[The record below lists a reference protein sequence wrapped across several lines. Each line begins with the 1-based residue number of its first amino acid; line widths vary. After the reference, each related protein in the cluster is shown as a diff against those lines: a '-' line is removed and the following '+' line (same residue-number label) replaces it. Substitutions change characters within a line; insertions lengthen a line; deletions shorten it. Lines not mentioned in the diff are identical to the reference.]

1 MFDFNPEHKNLVAGT
16 DEMPFLFNIS
26 RGQRKGSLIFHIKIG
41 IYFYEL
47 RLMRVFQSSCSFKCV
62 DKSCKAKSKMVL
74 LDTDLISTKVQ
85 IRNNGKQKNLYFVDR
100 ENPKLL
106 DVKNWRVIVDISAHR
121 HSVACEVD
129 FYKHLRREFRVEQ
142 TEKGIVVNK
151 QVVPETFAEWKFV
164 RPEFEDPKFNRITKL
179 SENLEKKSIWQ
190 KLQYRNP
197 DNVNKNMVPPK
208 TKTILMPSA
217 ETTDSF
223 SLNYEK
229 FLQYDEKD
237 QKIFFIDSE
246 LILLHKTKCYLDGTF
261 FLLKNVPFSQVYI
274 LSIFFDSGTHTFRL
288 TNVAILYTHSK
299 LNMSENSIFKSPE
312 TIFKVD
318 EMVKLS
324 LDTKKF

>member
-47 RLMRVFQSSCSFKCV
+47 RLMRVFQSSCSFKCI

-261 FLLKNVPFSQVYI
+261 FLLKNVNFPRPLLEKV
-274 LSIFFDSGTHTFRL
+274 GGAAVGGHT
-288 TNVAILYTHSK
+288 
-299 LNMSENSIFKSPE
+299 P
-312 TIFKVD
+312 
-318 EMVKLS
+318 
-324 LDTKKF
+324 